1 MSSRQDASSLAT
13 VVPEPGSASDI
24 GIDPERPSANTT
36 SDISKQVA
44 EEEIKVGEQ
53 TIRVDDGNVPAPPR
67 RPARPER
74 RLSEFSSKL
83 HELQTAF
90 PDSDKSICR
99 GILVAASNNL
109 EAAFSGM
116 LAISDETIRP
126 ETQKES
132 QIERD
137 GQLARRIALSDQR
150 RQARSSES
158 SRVPRNGGAGRYTN
172 QRSQQLSET
181 DDFQKGLNEA
191 KESISSFWGSL
202 KQKLSGEIYD
212 ESNENEIAIDPN
224 IRRSGSATS
233 QPWFSRDNG
242 FHDNEADDRIIRN
255 DNAYKSDM
263 QFPAR
268 NGIPP
273 LPARSNNA
281 ERSVNVFGDDSS
293 NTDAIKKVDDP
304 EPDSFFIGESDEEDL
319 GSLKGDEG
327 QQTAVAGTLDAKNE
341 ESSKESSKESRKDA
355 TEETPNEKEIR
366 SDSGSSTRESAKE
379 ALTKLKL
386 TDEGKA

>member
-1 MSSRQDASSLAT
+1 MSTRQDASSLDT

-24 GIDPERPSANTT
+24 GIEPERPSTNI
-36 SDISKQVA
+36 SDISKQVV
-44 EEEIKVGEQ
+44 EEGAKVDEQ

-74 RLSEFSSKL
+74 RLSEFSSRL
-83 HELQTAF
+83 QELQAAF
-90 PDSDKSICR
+90 PDSDESICR
-99 GILVAASNNL
+99 GVLVAASSNL

-126 ETQKES
+126 DIQRES

-150 RQARSSES
+150 RQTRSNDSSRLPRSSAT
-158 SRVPRNGGAGRYTN
+158 VGRYSN
-172 QRSQQLSET
+172 QRSQQESET
-181 DDFQKGLNEA
+181 DDFQRGLNEA

-212 ESNENEIAIDPN
+212 ENNENDIAIDPN
-224 IRRSGSATS
+224 IRRSGSATN

-242 FHDNEADDRIIRN
+242 FHDNELDDGIIRN
-255 DNAYKSDM
+255 DPMYKVDTQLPTRS
-263 QFPAR
+263 R
-268 NGIPP
+268 IPP

-319 GSLKGDEG
+319 GSLRENDDQNK
-327 QQTAVAGTLDAKNE
+327 AVATCTP
-341 ESSKESSKESRKDA
+341 ESKTKESSSEIKSD
-355 TEETPNEKEIR
+355 TVGDTPNEKEIR
-366 SDSGSSTRESAKE
+366 RGSASSTKESAKE

-386 TDEGKA
+386 TDEGKM